1 MVLDF
6 VKCML
11 VVDIKSERIENCS
24 KNWEELGWE
33 LIIIVNKMGLIL
45 ICLLTMKLSMHINWS
60 IGEYMM
66 Q

>member
-1 MVLDF
+1 
-6 VKCML
+6 ML

-45 ICLLTMKLSMHINWS
+45 IFYHEILVMLELH
-60 IGEYMM
+60 
-66 Q
+66 